1 MWNKVPPVTHI
12 APDHPLIIL
21 QTSNRFGDCDEDY
34 GIRGDRREE
43 AVRHGKEAVRAWREA
58 VPDDIKPYCQLQIEV
73 RTRDHVDRYE
83 SFRRIFTELETAGIP
98 ANLQFADP
106 HVQFV
111 FDPEYVERLTE
122 EFPCIK
128 TYTITENRFEHYSPY
143 NVPRYATPPEVR
155 YTIDIIHLAAKYGKH
170 LVVPLQDLK
179 WMHIGADRLNQ
190 PLRKAL
196 EEYGEYVIPV
206 NEHIGPRHIQRQ
218 TAVWGFWVAE
228 LVQHWGVEPQSWWYE
243 NARMIEPGIF
253 GQREPNNTRIMPP
266 DLYRAM
272 ILLGASMGATVYDFE
287 PFWDLFDYDNSV
299 CWKRF
304 IYPTLMEVI
313 QRKMIPTREQ
323 VLQKVK
329 VAYQYKEVGDIREFH
344 EILKDIDWIG
354 DAGLL
359 SRAAYGLWQ
368 RYLEHELIPNKSR
381 YYYIPLLPPNTP
393 PSALDRFEKVI
404 HVQQCNTEE
413 GYQKILDAH
422 YPEPED
428 KGSAWITTL
437 NGYTYVMQTHE
448 NLYERQTYSILL
460 PTPVHEL
467 AAERTPEGL
476 RLTWGA
482 VEGAS
487 MYHVYRVEGTSF
499 PAPNGFS
506 TTIWKAG
513 EAPLDDPEL
522 MSAGITHVKDIPF
535 RRPDPLPAYAHTE
548 KTAFLDPNLE
558 AGKDYVYTVTAT
570 TTVMERKE
578 GTVNYLD
585 YLVFSRTES
594 PPAVQLVVS
603 ADGHIRAE
611 PIKDP
616 EDPRPASQV
625 WHPLWEGVPEKYR
638 SIAQEIVARI
648 DEFKDAYDSRD
659 LERIADLYS
668 REYTDPNGYH
678 WEYAYRAWKWWL
690 FRNNS
695 FCMLRQIRRWDF
707 SDYERTGEIR
717 VRLFSLFRACRYDDQ
732 PFGYHYDG
740 TVRIPRH
747 VDEEVTYSWKR
758 DSDNKWR
765 IVQTDPAV
773 PNFNEMLWNSRGS
786 DCAEKLV
793 PGKD

>member
-1 MWNKVPPVTHI
+1 MENKVPPVTRI

-34 GIRGDRREE
+34 GIRADKREE

-73 RTRDHVDRYE
+73 RTRDHTDRYE
-83 SFRRIFTELETAGIP
+83 TFRRIFSELEAANIP

-111 FDPEYVERLTE
+111 FDPEYIERLTE
-122 EFPCIK
+122 EFSYIK

-155 YTIDIIHLAAKYGKH
+155 YTIDIIHLAAKHGKH
-170 LVVPLQDLK
+170 LVIPLQDLK

-190 PLRKAL
+190 PLRQAL

-218 TAVWGFWVAE
+218 TAVWGFWVAG

-243 NARMIEPGIF
+243 NARMIEPGVF

-304 IYPTLMEVI
+304 IYPTLMEII

-323 VLQKVK
+323 VLEKIK

-393 PSALDRFEKVI
+393 KHALDRFEKLI
-404 HVQQCNTEE
+404 HVQECNTEE
-413 GYQKILDAH
+413 EYQRILDTY

-428 KGSAWITTL
+428 KGAAWITTI

-448 NLYERQTYSILL
+448 NLYERQTYSILV
-460 PTPVHEL
+460 PKPVREL
-467 AAERTPEGL
+467 AAERDPQGV

-487 MYHVYRVEGTSF
+487 MYHVYRLEGTSL

-506 TTIWKAG
+506 TTVWKAG

-535 RRPDPLPAYAHTE
+535 RRPDPIQAYAHTE
-548 KTAFLDPNLE
+548 QTSFLDKNAE
-558 AGKDYVYTVTAT
+558 VGKSYVYTVTAT
-570 TTVMERKE
+570 TPVMERKE

-594 PPAVQLVVS
+594 QPVVQILVM
-603 ADGHIRAE
+603 AE
-611 PIKDP
+611 GSIHTQPV
-616 EDPRPASQV
+616 EDPKDQRPASQV
-625 WHPLWEGVPEKYR
+625 WHPIWEGVPDGCR
-638 SIAQEIVARI
+638 DMAQKIVARI
-648 DEFKDAYDSRD
+648 DEFKEAYDSRD
-659 LERIADLYS
+659 LERVKDLYS
-668 REYTDPNGYH
+668 RSYTDPNGYH
-678 WEYAYRAWKWWL
+678 WEYAYRAWKWWF

-707 SDYERTGEIR
+707 SDYERTGEVR

-732 PFGYHYDG
+732 PFGHGYDG

-747 VDEEVTYSWKR
+747 ADEEVTYSWKQEA
-758 DSDNKWR
+758 DGKWR
-765 IVQTDPAV
+765 IVKTDPAL
-773 PNFNEMLWNSRGS
+773 PNFNEMLWNSRGC
-786 DCAEKLV
+786 DCREKLV
-793 PGKD
+793 PGVD